1 MCRSREQAEA
11 ALAWLREIVAELGM
25 IPVEQVVAEMNMF
38 LRGWA
43 AYFRYGNSADRF
55 ANLSWYANQRLGL
68 FLSKRYARGRRFGR
82 WLVGVRQPVHLR
94 LVSLSGIVVAPRPN
108 RPWRGRAECR
118 R

>member
-1 MCRSREQAEA
+1 
-11 ALAWLREIVAELGM
+11 
-25 IPVEQVVAEMNMF
+25 MNMF

-55 ANLSWYANQRLGL
+55 ASLSWYANQRLGL

-82 WLVGVRQPVHLR
+82 WLVGVRQPAHLR